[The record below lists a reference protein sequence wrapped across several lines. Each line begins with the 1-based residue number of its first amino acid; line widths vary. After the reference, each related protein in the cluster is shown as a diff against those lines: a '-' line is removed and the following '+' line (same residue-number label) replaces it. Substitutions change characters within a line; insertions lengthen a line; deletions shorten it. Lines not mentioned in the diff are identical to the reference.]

1 MELREHVTERDAKD
15 VVDMMQEVPTFRSA
29 TAPHEQIVLLPPYIT
44 FFLGTIRERRHR
56 ASLQPN
62 YSLVAVGR
70 RGLGPR
76 EQVEQRTQHALS
88 EVQYSLVLPVRVV
101 HVLMYMLHVV
111 VGLKTSILRSIYYS

>member
-62 YSLVAVGR
+62 YSFVAVGR

-76 EQVEQRTQHALS
+76 EQEEQRTQRVFRGYVSYESTHRGRQLI
-88 EVQYSLVLPVRVV
+88 VLGSDAFVE
-101 HVLMYMLHVV
+101 
-111 VGLKTSILRSIYYS
+111 KNAT